1 MIEKF
6 KKVEKLLDDFQPEH
20 SQFQIENFIIG
31 THKHIWEQ
39 YKQALRELDA
49 RHNSM
54 VNSHAAIEQ
63 IKAETKKKPSWLAR
77 IFGQSTT
84 GDPERL
90 AELEKKYASK
100 SREYDAFYKIAK
112 DLKDQIG
119 DVTEGQ
125 RRELEME
132 SWIYKAKMTAAIDL
146 LSIGG
151 LQRPTV
157 EFIIKFP
164 VDIRKQILNDLKPES
179 RQKLLSILEN

>member
-6 KKVEKLLDDFQPEH
+6 KKVEKLLVDFQPEH

-31 THKHIWEQ
+31 AHKHIWEQ

-49 RHNSM
+49 RHDSM
-54 VNSHAAIEQ
+54 VNSYAAIEQ
-63 IKAETKKKPSWLAR
+63 IKVEMKESSWFARLFRPSKN
-77 IFGQSTT
+77 
-84 GDPERL
+84 GDPKRL
-90 AELEKKYASK
+90 NELEKKYESK
-100 SREYDAFYKIAK
+100 SREYEAFYKIAQ

-119 DVTEGQ
+119 EITED
-125 RRELEME
+125 RRRKFEME
-132 SWIYKAKMTAAIDL
+132 SWVHKARMTAAIDL

-164 VDIRKQILNDLKPES
+164 VEIRKQILNDLKPES
-179 RQKLLSILEN
+179 RQALLSILEI